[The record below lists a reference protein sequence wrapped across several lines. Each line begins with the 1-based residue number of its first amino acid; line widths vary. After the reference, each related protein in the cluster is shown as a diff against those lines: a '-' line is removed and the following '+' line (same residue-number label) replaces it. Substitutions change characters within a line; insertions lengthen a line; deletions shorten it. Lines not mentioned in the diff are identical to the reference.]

1 MHRQCCSGKCMTYTY
16 KCAPRVPQTLY
27 DNKDSGADPSY
38 FLNFWNPVYNPQR
51 QEIEIV
57 TLKNVDNVIGN
68 SIQSTEKAGN
78 VHDSSNP
85 PIIGLTASCL
95 PVGQPVSGFSTYYLT
110 FPSFA
115 YIYTYITILSVHRK
129 QSMLQKTLSHLPPSV
144 RYIRERSNTPNEY
157 LYIDLYG
164 MKLCV

>member
-1 MHRQCCSGKCMTYTY
+1 MSTYHCAQLLLLLGLLCICAASYVQARPDLGFSSCAKNGQYCQMHRQCCSGKCMTYTY

-27 DNKDSGADPSY
+27 DNKDSGADLSY
-38 FLNFWNPVYNPQR
+38 FLDFWNPVYNPQR

-95 PVGQPVSGFSTYYLT
+95 PVGQPCTESSQCCRKRCHTYL
-110 FPSFA
+110 
-115 YIYTYITILSVHRK
+115 H
-129 QSMLQKTLSHLPPSV
+129 Q
-144 RYIRERSNTPNEY
+144 
-157 LYIDLYG
+157 
-164 MKLCV
+164 CVT